1 MQELRCDNRILF
13 GRLDS
18 DGSRQ
23 VLEVACRSRRCGYEA
38 GVVVIHRF
46 DLVTGDLMGTKR
58 FRNPTRKEA
67 EGEHVSS
74 LRSA

>member
-13 GRLDS
+13 GRLDTTDES
-18 DGSRQ
+18 L

-38 GVVVIHRF
+38 GVVIIHRF
-46 DLVTGDLMGTKR
+46 DLSTGNLMGTKK
-58 FRNPTRKEA
+58 FRNPTGKEA
-67 EGEHVSS
+67 EGRDYTS